1 MVNKENEKIRKE
13 NTTRVIL
20 NLPNE
25 IDSQYKEIAL
35 KTGMAKSQAI
45 IFALSWYLDYKESM
59 NILPKMLEALKN
71 IPQVDNNKS
80 DNMNK

>member
-35 KTGMAKSQAI
+35 KTGMAKSQDI